1 MSGKAISIEKFIF
14 NAKQIHGERY
24 DYSKFEYVNSSVK
37 STIICEKHGEFLQS
51 PRNHM
56 KGYNCKKCMYEGE
69 RTLPS
74 KHTLE
79 SFIIKSNEVHDN
91 KYDYSKVVYKN
102 NKQPIII
109 ICPEHG
115 EFNQR
120 PDSHLS
126 GRGCIYCSG
135 TYQYAKE
142 DFIKKSNEKH
152 NNKYD
157 YSEVLYTKNDNK
169 VTIICNKHGK
179 FSQLAKDHLRGRGCD
194 ICSGGYVGT
203 KEIFLAKSFEV
214 HGNTYNYDNVKYV
227 NNQTKVDIICN
238 KHGIFKQRPAMHLFG
253 NGCPKCSNFSKGEI
267 KITKILE
274 EKNIIFTYQKTFDD
288 CKNVFKLPFDFY
300 LPDYNTCV
308 EFDGAQHF
316 KAFKYFGGEKTFK
329 ARQLNDQIKNK
340 YCKNNNI
347 PLLRIPYW
355 DFKNI
360 ETILTD
366 YLKSILI
373 NSN

>member
-102 NKQPIII
+102 NKQPII
-109 ICPEHG
+109 
-115 EFNQR
+115 
-120 PDSHLS
+120 
-126 GRGCIYCSG
+126 
-135 TYQYAKE
+135 
-142 DFIKKSNEKH
+142 
-152 NNKYD
+152 
-157 YSEVLYTKNDNK
+157 
-169 VTIICNKHGK
+169 IICNKHGK